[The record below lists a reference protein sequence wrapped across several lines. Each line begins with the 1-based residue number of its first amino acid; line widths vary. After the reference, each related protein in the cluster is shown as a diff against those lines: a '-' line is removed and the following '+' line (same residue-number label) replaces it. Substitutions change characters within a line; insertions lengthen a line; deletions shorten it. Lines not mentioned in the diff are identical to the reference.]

1 MLYSEGWLSHAVLDV
16 FNKEPLPADSEL
28 WTHPQVTVTPHIAGS
43 EINYKKVLEYI
54 LYVAPGIHE
63 QFSNSFTTALKL
75 TL

>member
-43 EINYKKVLEYI
+43 EINYKKVLE
-54 LYVAPGIHE
+54 
-63 QFSNSFTTALKL
+63 
-75 TL
+75 